1 MATNY
6 VSIGIRIAP
15 DIGAMQ
21 LQAGGGPP
29 PVTFRGLWFTRVWW
43 PLLMLGPSL
52 YALRFTRWSSH
63 G

>member
-1 MATNY
+1 MYYAIPALAFLPPED
-6 VSIGIRIAP
+6 V
-15 DIGAMQ
+15 
-21 LQAGGGPP
+21 GGGPP

>member
-1 MATNY
+1 MAANNL
-6 VSIGIRIAP
+6 SIGVRIAP
-15 DIGAMQ
+15 AIGA
-21 LQAGGGPP
+21 LEPSGGSPP
-29 PVTFRGLWFTRVWW
+29 AVTFRGLWFSRVWW